1 MMDSSDSYMHLSF
14 LGKCYSKHFNLPILS
29 LFYVFS
35 SFYLYSP
42 LAYGM
47 SGPVSTEQN
56 STMFGLRW
64 LDSWEF

>member
-1 MMDSSDSYMHLSF
+1 MMDLLDSSMHQSF
-14 LGKCYSKHFNLPILS
+14 LGKYYSNYLNLPILS
-29 LFYVFS
+29 VYYMFS

-47 SGPVSTEQN
+47 SGPISTEKN

>member
-1 MMDSSDSYMHLSF
+1 MMDLLDSYTHQSF
-14 LGKCYSKHFNLPILS
+14 LGKCYLKKLKLYILS
-29 LFYVFS
+29 VYYLFS

-47 SGPVSTEQN
+47 SGPISTEQN

>member
-1 MMDSSDSYMHLSF
+1 ML
-14 LGKCYSKHFNLPILS
+14 LIL
-29 LFYVFS
+29 FF

-42 LAYGM
+42 LAYGIL
-47 SGPVSTEQN
+47 GPASTEQN